1 MEVTRKPLA
10 KIEGRKRMQTSG
22 LTVSWHGTRSLKDW
36 VAYVE
41 DGDDRG
47 RLVLAH
53 HVSERAV
60 KGLFKT
66 ARKARQ
72 RLVLYDTGLG

>member
-36 VAYVE
+36 VA
-41 DGDDRG
+41 
-47 RLVLAH
+47 
-53 HVSERAV
+53 
-60 KGLFKT
+60 
-66 ARKARQ
+66 
-72 RLVLYDTGLG
+72 